1 MIEPRH
7 IRDSIER
14 ALHAIALSTAKPG
27 SRGGIRVS
35 GGTNEPPMP
44 ISEGIM
50 WGKRLLHERTM
61 SWASMIGE
69 EQQIVVNADFDD
81 VSMLCWLHKQA
92 HHLAAHDEAQQFLDE
107 ITEAVKLIESPY
119 NPRIVKRFKG
129 IHGGAEIYVKDD
141 QQLVELEDGRVE
153 HIESIKAWN
162 RDEVR
167 LYEGTAKEV
176 SEMVWEF
183 FDEYVDPRRISTTH
197 RNDNDP
203 RSKVSNPLTALRMD
217 GKNHIYRV
225 QDVLKRFIER
235 N

>member
-7 IRDSIER
+7 IQQAIER
-14 ALHAIALSTAKPG
+14 ALNALAIATTKPG
-27 SRGGIRVS
+27 SRGGVRVS

-50 WGKRLLHERTM
+50 WGKRLLHDRTM

-129 IHGGAEIYVKDD
+129 IHGGGELYVKED

-176 SEMVWEF
+176 AEMVWEF

-203 RSKVSNPLTALRMD
+203 RSKVTQPLTAIRMD

>member
-14 ALHAIALSTAKPG
+14 AIHAIALSTAKPG

-44 ISEGIM
+44 ISEGVM
-50 WGKRLLHERTM
+50 WGKRLLHERVM

-92 HHLAAHDEAQQFLDE
+92 QHLAEHDEAQQFLDE

-129 IHGGAEIYVKDD
+129 IHGGGELYIKED

-183 FDEYVDPRRISTTH
+183 FDEYVDPRRISTTRH
-197 RNDNDP
+197 NDNDP
-203 RSKVSNPLTALRMD
+203 RSKVTQPLTALRMD